1 MKRLIVNGKDAVVIA
16 DRVISQ
22 YQTREPERLAEE
34 MGIIVMPQ
42 PFVRQKGA
50 YKVIKRSRFIFIKQ
64 DLSPVMKDIVLL
76 HEIGHDVLH
85 RREAVR
91 AGGFQEFN
99 IFDMSSQRMEY
110 EANIF
115 AAQVSLP
122 DEEILEYI
130 FQGYDVGQIARA
142 KESDINLVALKV
154 AELSHRGYS
163 FRTQEFRSDF
173 LK

>member
-1 MKRLIVNGKDAVVIA
+1 MRVNGKDAVATA
-16 DRVISQ
+16 DRVVSR
-22 YQTREPERLAEE
+22 YQTRDPRRLADEL
-34 MGIIVMPQ
+34 GIMIMPQ

-50 YKVIKRSRFIFIKQ
+50 YKVIKQSRFIFIKQ

-99 IFDMSSQRMEY
+99 IFDMSNRQMEY

-122 DEEILEYI
+122 DEDVLEYI
-130 FQGYDVGQIARA
+130 FRGCDVGQIARVMG
-142 KESDINLVALKV
+142 SDINLVALKV

-163 FRTQEFRSDF
+163 FKRQEYRSDF
-173 LK
+173 LMQ